1 MDYCNKKAVHF
12 GAGNIGLG
20 FIGDLLHDT
29 GYHVVFIDVDQKIIN
44 QINES
49 KGYCLNIVEKGY
61 EKKIINNCSA
71 VSSVN
76 QLDKA
81 VEEIDDAYII
91 TTSVLTNNLTKI
103 APVLL
108 AGLKKRYSN
117 KRKRVNILACENAV
131 GNTHILKKAL
141 EELDS
146 DFASHLDEVAA
157 FADTE
162 VDRLVLPRFED
173 GKKSVDIGVDFE
185 LAVDKTQL
193 VDPNE
198 TPIKGADFTNT
209 LIKYIERKLYI
220 INGGHVFAGFL
231 GYLKG
236 FEIIQ
241 NVFYN
246 PELKQIVREQM
257 KESGMYVCSKYDFT
271 EQQIDNYIEFALNRF
286 SLPGIEDP
294 ISRVCRSPMRKM
306 QAGER
311 LMAPAVGCE
320 KAGLDNHRTLQGIA
334 AGFAFDIKT
343 DSESVKIQELINS
356 KGIEEVIT
364 IVTGIPRGTKMFNE
378 ILGYYKRIKL
388 GEWIF

>member
-29 GYHVVFIDVDQKIIN
+29 GYHVVFIDVDTKITD

-49 KGYCLNIVEKGY
+49 NGYCLNIVEKDY
-61 EKKIINNCSA
+61 EKKVIDNCSA

-76 QLDKA
+76 DFDKA
-81 VEEIDDAYII
+81 IEEIDDAYII
-91 TTSVLTNNLTKI
+91 TTSVLTNNLIKI

-108 AGLKKRYSN
+108 AGLKRRYSN
-117 KRKRVNILACENAV
+117 KRNRINVLACENAV

-141 EELDS
+141 EDIDP
-146 DFASHLDEVAA
+146 DFACHLDEVAA

-198 TPIKGADFTNT
+198 SPIKGADFTDT

-236 FEIIQ
+236 YEIIQ

-246 PELKQIVREQM
+246 SNLKQIVREQM

-320 KAGLDNHRTLQGIA
+320 KAGLDNHRILQGLA

-343 DSESVKIQELINS
+343 DAESVKIQELINS
-356 KGIEEVIT
+356 KGIEETIS
-364 IVTGIPRGTKMFNE
+364 IVTGIQSGTKMFND
-378 ILGYYKRIKL
+378 ILGYYNRIKQ